1 MDWFLRY
8 WTITVPSKTPFEV
21 AGELWLFT
29 FPSPCGNGELMTW
42 RGLRFHRWHVLLA
55 TFLTQFVCGL
65 LYAYMNLAG
74 TLELLFFKTVTVEHV
89 ATTYGEIV
97 GCGFLGVVGAIVG
110 PALERRQPRVGMMI
124 GSVFFL
130 MGLVFSHIAVLVESY
145 WFFILGYGSCIG
157 IGTILLMLSSFST
170 AQKWY
175 PDYRG
180 IAIGVTCS
188 GFGVGFSG
196 WAVLFLAHLGKDNS
210 VNTAPLYSIFLM
222 ALALSGP
229 ILVLSTVVMRSPPP
243 MYIVNGLDVH
253 CIAVDT
259 NLPGAGFVQEEY
271 LDCGMTLV
279 NYDAM
284 RAASPG
290 TQSYYYQQ
298 VKALSL
304 LQCIMSTD
312 FLLLF
317 IAFAASV
324 APNIAF
330 SPRLVDIT
338 AAIFTHDDTVATYAV
353 AQNTVIA
360 TVVGRLIAPSMSD
373 VLIRVFY
380 INPAFARKIAFMF
393 FVGAECITIL
403 RLQQAIEA
411 RNFAQYE
418 WCTTILAFTCGCG
431 FATIPCFLIDLYGVY
446 NMGTMYGL
454 IITSCSLGI
463 VLIGFASANT
473 ALINPVVLVDHL
485 AFMGYW
491 LIASWFL
498 MWLVRTSSDDRF
510 FPGYQITLFNK
521 VLVQIPFESL
531 KDSMTVILP
540 EHDLSSPLHQRA
552 ASFYQ
557 WESHDEVRDSTD
569 EYGEP
574 KLVSLFDPRSMD
586 PTPSRPV
593 AI

>member
-42 RGLRFHRWHVLLA
+42 RGLRFHRWH
-55 TFLTQFVCGL
+55 FVCGMM
-65 LYAYMNLAG
+65 YAYVNLAG
-74 TLELLFFKTVTVEHV
+74 TLELLFFKTVTAEHLP
-89 ATTYGEIV
+89 TTYAELIA
-97 GCGFLGVVGAIVG
+97 CGFVGVVGATVG

-124 GSVFFL
+124 GSAFF
-130 MGLVFSHIAVLVESY
+130 MVGLVMSHIAVLVESY
-145 WFFILGYGSCIG
+145 WFFTLGFGSCVG
-157 IGTILLMLSSFST
+157 TGTIIVMLSSFST

-196 WAVLFLAHLGKDNS
+196 WAIFFLTYLGADNS
-210 VNTAPLYSIFLM
+210 VNTAPLYTVFLM
-222 ALALSGP
+222 VMAICGP
-229 ILVLSTVVMRSPPP
+229 ILALSTVVMRSPPP

-284 RAASPG
+284 RAGSPG
-290 TQSYYYQQ
+290 TQSYYYKQ

-304 LQCIMSTD
+304 LQCLMSTD
-312 FLLLF
+312 FLLLY
-317 IAFAASV
+317 IAFAASI
-324 APNIAF
+324 APNVSF
-330 SPRLVDIT
+330 SQRLVPVT
-338 AAIFTHDDTVATYAV
+338 VTIFTHDDNEATYRV
-353 AQNTVIA
+353 AQNTMIA
-360 TVVGRLIAPSMSD
+360 SVVGRLIAPSMSD
-373 VLIRVFY
+373 FIIRVFY
-380 INPAFARKIAFMF
+380 TNPAFARKIAFMF

-403 RLQQAIEA
+403 RLQQAVEA
-411 RNFAQYE
+411 HNFAQYE

-431 FATIPCFLIDLYGVY
+431 YATIPCFLIDLYGVY

-454 IITSCSLGI
+454 IITSCSIGTI
-463 VLIGFASANT
+463 VLGFGTENT
-473 ALINPVVLVDHL
+473 SLVDPVVLVEHL
-485 AFMGYW
+485 AFLGYW
-491 LIASWFL
+491 LIAVWFI

-510 FPGYQITLFNK
+510 FPGYQITLFDK

-531 KDSMTVILP
+531 NDSMTVILP

-557 WESHDEVRDSTD
+557 FESHDEVRDSTD
-569 EYGEP
+569 EFGEP

-586 PTPSRPV
+586 QTPSRPV
-593 AI
+593 TI